1 MKFHIIECN
10 SKITFEEFISTL
22 VKDSIDH
29 FLNIK
34 FDNITLT
41 ATFYKEIKR
50 TEKTVDKDGKENLI
64 SFDYYLYQGFSF
76 HNINN
81 RLFLVVNEPNKHTK
95 HFLEFIHSIFRM
107 KISFINK
114 QIDLKSFI
122 VKAKKLN
129 HFHVLKARFN
139 ELPLSKNSKGSLEVT
154 STENAILDFEKI
166 FGDIYYDLAKVKFS
180 YLDEVTYTIELSK
193 NGLIFASKNSELR
206 LKTVSK
212 LIALLFF
219 I

>member
-95 HFLEFIHSIFRM
+95 HFLEFIHSI
-107 KISFINK
+107 
-114 QIDLKSFI
+114 
-122 VKAKKLN
+122 
-129 HFHVLKARFN
+129 
-139 ELPLSKNSKGSLEVT
+139 
-154 STENAILDFEKI
+154 
-166 FGDIYYDLAKVKFS
+166 
-180 YLDEVTYTIELSK
+180 
-193 NGLIFASKNSELR
+193 
-206 LKTVSK
+206 
-212 LIALLFF
+212 
-219 I
+219 